1 MKKRLKVILT
11 LFLVFAV
18 QLTFAQVKT
27 VTGTV
32 NDGDGLP
39 LPGVNII
46 VQGTTQGAQT
56 DFDGNYN
63 ISVAQGQTLVYSFV
77 GFATTTR
84 TIGAANTVNVT
95 LEVDAAALDEV
106 IVVGYGTAT
115 RQSFAGTA
123 STIDAEKLE
132 LKSFSNVS
140 QALAGEVAG
149 VNVINTSGQPG
160 SAATIRIRG
169 FGSVNGNR
177 APLYV
182 VDGVPFSGSI
192 NSINP
197 ADIASTTILKDAS
210 ATAIYGSRGAN
221 GVVLIN
227 TKTGS
232 STDNYIEVDIKTGV
246 NDQLIPRYD
255 VISSPEEY
263 IGYVWEG
270 IYNRGVSTGSA
281 DPAAYA
287 NSRLFTDNYIPAG
300 YNMWEVEDGGEL
312 IDPATRMVREG
323 VARRYTPER
332 FEDLAFKPAIRTESN
347 IKFGG
352 GNENTSYFASV
363 GYLDDNGYSINSG
376 YDRYTTRL
384 NVSSQ
389 VKDWVKVGANI
400 GYAYSEQLTN
410 GQIDGAENL
419 FEFADKMAPVFPVFL
434 RDDEGNFVPDLI
446 FGGNQYDYGSDSGL
460 RARPNSNNLNPV
472 GSALY
477 DNDLAKRH
485 ELNGSFSLD
494 FDLTNHLK
502 LETRFGA
509 QYYMDRGKNFRN
521 PFYGGGR
528 STKGDLFAFDT
539 EVLTTN
545 FLQLLR
551 YTNQFGIHGLEVL
564 AAHES
569 NDYDR
574 SYAAQYKGLAV
585 SPDIYEL
592 NNFVENLSP
601 PTGYTE
607 GRSIES
613 YFGQVNYNFDRKYY
627 FTGSVRRDGSSRF
640 VNEKWGTFGSA
651 GVAWVLTNEDFL
663 VDSNLFTFLKLKASY
678 GITGDESVGGF
689 YPGYD
694 TFNMGILNGGIS
706 LSARGNGNPDLTW
719 ETSKMF
725 QTGVEFSLGR
735 WLDGSVDYYVKNTD
749 NLVFQRRVGP
759 SQGIAIIDV
768 NDGELRNTG
777 IEFNLTGHMVRTED
791 FNLSLNVNGEV
802 LNNEIITMPIDPS
815 TGLPKLIDNSPGLY
829 AYSVGSSLF
838 DFYTREYAGVDPANG
853 RPLWYQYFDDS
864 NANGILDEG
873 EAGIPQMN
881 QYLFDNPD
889 AVVAKRV
896 TDTYANATEKY
907 VGKSGIPDLRGALRL
922 EGNWKNFTFST
933 QFIYSIGGYA
943 YDAQYGE
950 LMSDRFG
957 AAGNN
962 FHKDIAGRWQ
972 NPGDITDVPRLG
984 DALDI
989 NSTSGSTRFITSTDY
1004 LALNNAVI
1012 GYNIPGE
1019 WLGNSIDFA
1028 NIYFSGDNLFVKT
1041 ARTGYLPNTRESG
1054 SSGRALYA
1062 PLTTITMGVR
1072 VKF

>member
-1 MKKRLKVILT
+1 MKKRLNGILT
-11 LFLVFAV
+11 LLLVFVV
-18 QLTFAQVKT
+18 QLSFAQQKA

-32 NDGDGLP
+32 ADESGVP
-39 LPGVNII
+39 LPGVNVI
-46 VQGTTQGAQT
+46 VENTNRGTQT
-56 DFDGNYN
+56 DFDGNYSIN
-63 ISVAQGQTLVYSFV
+63 VASGEVLVFSYV
-77 GFATTTR
+77 GFISGKYTV
-84 TIGAANTVNVT
+84 GAANRIDVA
-95 LEVDAAALDEV
+95 LGADAAQLDEV

-115 RQSFAGTA
+115 KQSFAGTA
-123 STIDAEKLE
+123 STIDAAKLE
-132 LKSFSNVS
+132 MKSFSNVS

-149 VNVINTSGQPG
+149 VNVVNTSGQPG

-197 ADIASTTILKDAS
+197 ADIATTTILKDAS

-221 GVVLIN
+221 GVVLLT
-227 TKTGS
+227 TKTGANQE
-232 STDNYIEVDIKTGV
+232 NYIEVDVRTGV
-246 NDQLIPRYD
+246 NNQLIPRYD
-255 VISSPEEY
+255 VITNPEEY
-263 IGYVWEG
+263 VGYVWEG

-281 DPAAYA
+281 DPVGYA
-287 NSRLFTDNYIPAG
+287 NSRLFTDNYIPSG
-300 YNMWEVEDGGEL
+300 YNMWEVEDGGQL

-332 FEDLAFKPAIRTESN
+332 FEDLAFNSAIRTESN

-352 GNENTSYFASV
+352 GNESTNYFASV
-363 GYLDDNGYSINSG
+363 GFLDDNGYSINSG

-384 NVSSQ
+384 NVNSQ
-389 VKDWVKVGANI
+389 VKDWLKVGANI

-419 FEFADKMAPVFPVFL
+419 FEFADKMAPIFPVFL
-434 RDDEGNFVPDLI
+434 RDDQGNLVPDPI

-477 DNDLAKRH
+477 DRDLAKRH
-485 ELNGSFSLD
+485 ELNANFSLD
-494 FDLTNHLK
+494 FDLTDNLRF
-502 LETRFGA
+502 ETRFGA
-509 QYYMDRGKNFRN
+509 QYFINRAKDYRN

-528 STKGDLFAFDT
+528 STRGDLFAADT

-551 YTNQFGIHGLEVL
+551 YTNQWDLHGLEVL

-569 NDYDR
+569 NDYNQ
-574 SYAAQYKGLAV
+574 SYATHYKGLAV

-592 NNFVENLSP
+592 NNFVENLAP
-601 PTGYTE
+601 PVGYTQ

-651 GVAWVLTNEDFL
+651 GVAWVVSNENFL
-663 VDSNLFTFLKLKASY
+663 ADATWLSFLKLKASY
-678 GITGDESVGGF
+678 GIMGDESVGSF

-694 TFNMGILNGGIS
+694 TFNMGILAGGIS
-706 LSARGNGNPDLTW
+706 LSQRGNGNPDLTW
-719 ETSKMF
+719 ETSNMF
-725 QTGVEFSLGR
+725 QTGIEFTLGK
-735 WLDGSVDYYVKNTD
+735 WLDASVDYYVKNTD

-759 SQGIAIIDV
+759 SQGIAVIDV
-768 NDGELRNTG
+768 NDGELRNSG
-777 IEFNLTGHMVRTED
+777 IEFNVTGHMFQTED
-791 FNLSLNVNGEV
+791 FNLSLNVNGEILDNKIV
-802 LNNEIITMPIDPS
+802 TMPIDPA
-815 TGLPKLIDNSPGLY
+815 TGLPKIIDNSPGLY
-829 AYSVGSSLF
+829 AYSQGSSLF
-838 DFYTREYAGVDPANG
+838 DFYTREYAGVDPASG
-853 RPLWYQYFDDS
+853 RPLWYQYFDDT
-864 NANGILDEG
+864 NGNGILDAG
-873 EAGIPQMN
+873 EMGIQQMN
-881 QYLFDNPD
+881 LYLNDNPD
-889 AVVAKRV
+889 ANVARRV
-896 TDTYANATEKY
+896 TDAYASATNKY
-907 VGKSGIPDLRGALRL
+907 VGKSGIPDLRGAFRL
-922 EGNWKNFTFST
+922 QGNYKNFTFST
-933 QFIYSIGGYA
+933 QFIYSIGGHA

-962 FHKDIAGRWQ
+962 FHRDIAGRWQ

-1004 LALNNAVI
+1004 LALNNASI
-1012 GYNIPGE
+1012 GYNIPGS

-1028 NIYFSGDNLFVKT
+1028 NIYFSGDNLFAKT
-1041 ARTGYLPNTRESG
+1041 ARTGFLPNTRESG

-1062 PLTTITMGVR
+1062 PLTTVTMGVR